1 MEQMQVIEEV
11 CTKQRITQDT
21 RTEAQRRY
29 IERLKQQTLIEVY
42 ERKHRPPMHEREKW
56 KFENIMSR
64 IPNHLRPIIE
74 EDYPKEL
81 RECY

>member
-1 MEQMQVIEEV
+1 MQKKEEV
-11 CTKQRITQDT
+11 YMKQPIARDT
-21 RTEAQRRY
+21 RTEAQRKY

-42 ERKHRPPMHEREKW
+42 ERKQKPPMHEREKW
-56 KFENIMSR
+56 KFENVMSR

-74 EDYPKEL
+74 EDYPKET